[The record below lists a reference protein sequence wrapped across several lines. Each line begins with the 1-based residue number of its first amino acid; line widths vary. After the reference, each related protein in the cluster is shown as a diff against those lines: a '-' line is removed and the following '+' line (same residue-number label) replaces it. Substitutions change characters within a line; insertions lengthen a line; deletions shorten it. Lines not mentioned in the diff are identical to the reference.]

1 MFLEMNWRAFRVSL
15 RNGLEFLWYSYST
28 PSPQSAKQVFTLLLF
43 CLIISTSTGAL
54 LFHWLSGLLRY
65 HPQTA
70 GIATGIYTIAILLF
84 SFLVHPF
91 RCAFTLMFPTLG
103 TQQGR
108 KLVLSL
114 CVMIVL
120 IYVLPNIG
128 TNIVELAHLM
138 KCTSENVAHS
148 VLNLSEFCNII
159 KRELVSKV
167 KNIKDLSIGHVVEQL
182 TSFNHQTDIDVTG
195 LKENLKNLSKHVGQ
209 DFSKAIHQL
218 DELKLLLSRILAAGL
233 VIYLFMDSSIYL
245 KSYLTSVRFDN
256 VYITGL
262 LKKNA
267 ESKGIKVN
275 AKDVKN
281 GVNVT
286 SFRLSKKEL
295 LKCLLPILMITLY
308 LLMTIMLLVL
318 DYIVHYAVVTGG
330 PWLLDIP
337 PTDISMNIHF
347 KVDYKHNACVI
358 FGCERNEIVNF
369 VRRYNAT
376 ISSDVTQCK
385 TRPSKLNAGVI
396 LLLFLLYFLS
406 YCLTF
411 LEVYARRLRR
421 KVASSFFQVQE
432 EKRITFLIDQIITK
446 KRKMLAKQ
454 AETES
459 TESRTQG
466 NDKSILKFLPLARLY
481 ACLPARKDNVVKH
494 TEESQKA
501 DI

>member
-1 MFLEMNWRAFRVSL
+1 
-15 RNGLEFLWYSYST
+15 
-28 PSPQSAKQVFTLLLF
+28 
-43 CLIISTSTGAL
+43 
-54 LFHWLSGLLRY
+54 
-65 HPQTA
+65 
-70 GIATGIYTIAILLF
+70 
-84 SFLVHPF
+84 
-91 RCAFTLMFPTLG
+91 MFPTLG

-114 CVMIVL
+114 CVVIVL

-347 KVDYKHNACVI
+347 KVCFVFLRTGASKHVFN
-358 FGCERNEIVNF
+358 
-369 VRRYNAT
+369 
-376 ISSDVTQCK
+376 
-385 TRPSKLNAGVI
+385 
-396 LLLFLLYFLS
+396 
-406 YCLTF
+406 
-411 LEVYARRLRR
+411 
-421 KVASSFFQVQE
+421 
-432 EKRITFLIDQIITK
+432 
-446 KRKMLAKQ
+446 
-454 AETES
+454 
-459 TESRTQG
+459 
-466 NDKSILKFLPLARLY
+466 
-481 ACLPARKDNVVKH
+481 
-494 TEESQKA
+494 
-501 DI
+501 

>member
-1 MFLEMNWRAFRVSL
+1 MFLKMNWRAFRVSL

-65 HPQTA
+65 HPQAA

-138 KCTSENVAHS
+138 ECTSENFAHS

-159 KRELVSKV
+159 
-167 KNIKDLSIGHVVEQL
+167 NKDLISIVKSFPHVVEQL
-182 TSFNHQTDIDVTG
+182 TRFNHQTDIDMTG
-195 LKENLKNLSKHVGQ
+195 LKENLKKLSKHVGQ

-286 SFRLSKKEL
+286 SIRLSKKEL

-347 KVDYKHNACVI
+347 KVDYMFHICQAFDCKSINI
-358 FGCERNEIVNF
+358 LNF

-406 YCLTF
+406 YGLTF

-459 TESRTQG
+459 TESRMQG
-466 NDKSILKFLPLARLY
+466 NDEYIKVFTT
-481 ACLPARKDNVVKH
+481 C
-494 TEESQKA
+494 
-501 DI
+501 

>member
-1 MFLEMNWRAFRVSL
+1 MFLKSNWHAFRVPVM
-15 RNGLEFLWYSYST
+15 NGLGFLWASYST
-28 PSPQSAKQVFTLLLF
+28 PTPQSVKQVFTLLLL
-43 CLIISTSTGAL
+43 CLIISMSTGAL
-54 LFHWLSGLLRY
+54 LFHWLSGLLEY
-65 HPQTA
+65 HPKTA
-70 GIATGIYTIAILLF
+70 GIATGIYTVAILII

-120 IYVLPNIG
+120 VYVLPNIA
-128 TNIVELAHLM
+128 TNIVELTHLM

-148 VLNLSEFCNII
+148 VLNSSALSNII
-159 KRELVSKV
+159 KSDLVSKV
-167 KNIKDLSIGHVVEQL
+167 KNIQNLGLGDFVEQL
-182 TSFNHQTDIDVTG
+182 SNFNHRTDIDVTG
-195 LKENLKNLSKHVGQ
+195 LRENLKSLSRHVGQ

-218 DELKLLLSRILAAGL
+218 EALKLLSSRILAAGL

-267 ESKGIKVN
+267 DKRGIQVEAN
-275 AKDVKN
+275 DVKN

-286 SFRLSKKEL
+286 SFRMSKREL
-295 LKCLLPILMITLY
+295 LKCLLPVLMITLY
-308 LLMTIMLLVL
+308 LLMTIVLLVF
-318 DYIVHYAVVTGG
+318 DHIVHYAVVAGG

-337 PTDISMNIHF
+337 PTDISMDIHF
-347 KVDYKHNACVI
+347 KVYFKHNTCEI
-358 FGCERNEIVNF
+358 FGCKPSEVVNF
-369 VRRYNAT
+369 VKMYNAT

-385 TRPSKLNAGVI
+385 TTPNKLKEDVI
-396 LLLFLLYFLS
+396 FALLLLYFLS

-432 EKRITFLIDQIITK
+432 EKRITFLIDQIMNKK
-446 KRKMLAKQ
+446 KRRQAKQ
-454 AETES
+454 AELES
-459 TESRTQG
+459 TESIKQG
-466 NDKSILKFLPLARLY
+466 NDKRLFMILPLSRLY
-481 ACLPARKDNVVKH
+481 ACFPARKDNAVKH
-494 TEESQKA
+494 TDEIKQS
-501 DI
+501 DH

>member
-1 MFLEMNWRAFRVSL
+1 MFLKMNWHAFRVSL
-15 RNGLEFLWYSYST
+15 RNGLEFIWYSYST
-28 PSPQSAKQVFTLLLF
+28 PSPQSTKQVFTLLLF

-84 SFLVHPF
+84 LVLVHPF

-128 TNIVELAHLM
+128 TNIVELAHLV

-148 VLNLSEFCNII
+148 VLNLSEFFNII

-167 KNIKDLSIGHVVEQL
+167 KNIQDSSFGNVVEQL

-209 DFSKAIHQL
+209 DFFKAIHQL

-267 ESKGIKVN
+267 ESKGIKVK

-337 PTDISMNIHF
+337 PTDISMNVHF
-347 KVDYKHNACVI
+347 KVDYKHSTCVI
-358 FGCERNEIVNF
+358 LQCKSINTMNF
-369 VRRYNAT
+369 IKRYNAT

-411 LEVYARRLRR
+411 VEVYARRLRR

-432 EKRITFLIDQIITK
+432 EKRITFLIDQIMTK

-459 TESRTQG
+459 TESRKQG
-466 NDKSILKFLPLARLY
+466 NDKSILKILPLARLY

-501 DI
+501 DL